1 MRSYPSWVA
10 VLTVLI
16 VAGGRS
22 LRFFSVTAI
31 VPSKLGFEVSPDSD
45 TSVLSAAVGV
55 AIGVAVGELTGVAVD
70 VETGVVFVSCVH
82 DNAATQQVSNRMLC
96 IAFMVPFPVN
106 LMFASNVENIM
117 RVV

>member
-1 MRSYPSWVA
+1 MA
-10 VLTVLI
+10 VLTVFR

-31 VPSKLGFEVSPDSD
+31 VPSKFGFEVSPDSD
-45 TSVLSAAVGV
+45 TSVLSTGVGV
-55 AIGVAVGELTGVAVD
+55 GSGVAVGELTGVAVE
-70 VETGVVFVSCVH
+70 VEGVVFVSRVQ
-82 DNAATQQVSNRMLC
+82 DNAATQQVSNRMAC